1 MNILISAVVLSLFI
15 VVINSKL
22 TMSHI
27 TNPTYAGFW
36 RRVGAFFVDSLI
48 FSLLFGLVLGPAFVN
63 APLFTLEGV
72 SRSGLTM
79 LITVGFW
86 INFLGTPG
94 KLLLGCQVVDA
105 DTFKIMST
113 RQSFIRFVA
122 YLASMLPLMLG
133 FLWVLKDPRKQGF
146 HDKIAN
152 TVVVYNAN
160 IEADDES
167 RKSLYQLM
175 GEAR

>member
-1 MNILISAVVLSLFI
+1 MLCIA
-15 VVINSKL
+15 VINSKFN
-22 TMSHI
+22 MNHI
-27 TNPTYAGFW
+27 ANPAYAGFW

-48 FSLLFGLVLGPAFVN
+48 FSLLFGLVLGPSFVN
-63 APLFTLEGV
+63 APLFTVEGML
-72 SRSGLTM
+72 RSGITL

-105 DTFKIMST
+105 DTFKIIST
-113 RQSFIRFVA
+113 RQAFIRFIA
-122 YLASMLPLMLG
+122 YLASMIPLLLG
-133 FLWVLKDPRKQGF
+133 FLWVLKDSRKQGF

-152 TVVVYNAN
+152 TVVLYNAN

-167 RKSLYQLM
+167 RKSLQQLM
-175 GEAR
+175 VEAR

>member
-1 MNILISAVVLSLFI
+1 MNILISVVVLSLFI
-15 VVINSKL
+15 AVINFKF
-22 TMSHI
+22 TMNHI
-27 TNPTYAGFW
+27 SNPTYAGFW
-36 RRVGAFFVDSLI
+36 RRVGAFFIDSLVY
-48 FSLLFGLVLGPAFVN
+48 SLLFGLVLGPAFVN
-63 APLFTLEGV
+63 APLFTLEGML
-72 SRSGLTM
+72 RSGLTM

-105 DTFKIMST
+105 DTLKIMST
-113 RQSFIRFVA
+113 RQAFVRFVA

-133 FLWVLKDPRKQGF
+133 FLWVLKDPRKQAF

-152 TVVVYNAN
+152 TLVLYDAN

-167 RKSLYQLM
+167 RKSLHQLM
-175 GEAR
+175 SEAR

>member
-1 MNILISAVVLSLFI
+1 M
-15 VVINSKL
+15 
-22 TMSHI
+22 
-27 TNPTYAGFW
+27 
-36 RRVGAFFVDSLI
+36 DSLI

-63 APLFTLEGV
+63 APIYTLEGI
-72 SRSGLTM
+72 SRSVLTM
-79 LITVGFW
+79 LFTVGFW
-86 INFLGTPG
+86 INFVGTPG

-105 DTFKIMST
+105 DSFEVMNT
-113 RQSFIRFVA
+113 RQAFVRFVA

-133 FLWVLKDPRKQGF
+133 FLWVLKDSRKQGF

-152 TVVVYNAN
+152 TVVLYNAN

-167 RKSLYQLM
+167 RKSLNQLI

>member
-1 MNILISAVVLSLFI
+1 MENISY
-15 VVINSKL
+15 
-22 TMSHI
+22 
-27 TNPTYAGFW
+27 PTYAGFW
-36 RRVGAFFVDSLI
+36 RRFGAFFIDGFI
-48 FSLLFGLVLGPAFVN
+48 FCLLFGLVLGPAFAN
-63 APLFTLEGV
+63 ASFFTLEGI

-79 LITVGFW
+79 LFTVGFW
-86 INFLGTPG
+86 INFVGTPG

-105 DTFKIMST
+105 DSLDVMNI
-113 RQSFIRFVA
+113 RQAFVRFVA

-133 FLWVLKDPRKQGF
+133 FLWIAKDPRKQGF

-152 TVVVYNAN
+152 TVVLYNAN

-167 RKSLYQLM
+167 RKSLNQLM

>member
-1 MNILISAVVLSLFI
+1 VNILISAAVLLPCIAAISSE
-15 VVINSKL
+15 INM
-22 TMSHI
+22 THI

-63 APLFTLEGV
+63 APFFTLEGI

-86 INFLGTPG
+86 INLLGTPG
-94 KLLLGCQVVDA
+94 KLLLDCQVVDA
-105 DTFKIMST
+105 GNFKIMST
-113 RQSFIRFVA
+113 RQAFIRFVA

-133 FLWVLKDPRKQGF
+133 FLWVLKDSRKQGF

-152 TVVVYNAN
+152 TVVLYNAN
-160 IEADDES
+160 IVADDES
-167 RKSLYQLM
+167 RKSLIQLM

>member
-1 MNILISAVVLSLFI
+1 MN
-15 VVINSKL
+15 
-22 TMSHI
+22 HI

-36 RRVGAFFVDSLI
+36 RRVGAVFVDSLF

-63 APLFTLEGV
+63 APVFTLEGI

-79 LITVGFW
+79 IITVGFW

-94 KLLLGCQVVDA
+94 KLLLSCHVLDA
-105 DTFKIMST
+105 DSFNIIST
-113 RQSFIRFVA
+113 RQAFIRFVA

-133 FLWVLKDPRKQGF
+133 FLWVLKDPRKQAF

-152 TVVVYNAN
+152 TVVLYNAN
-160 IEADDES
+160 IAADDES
-167 RKSLYQLM
+167 QKNLSQLM
-175 GEAR
+175 GEVR